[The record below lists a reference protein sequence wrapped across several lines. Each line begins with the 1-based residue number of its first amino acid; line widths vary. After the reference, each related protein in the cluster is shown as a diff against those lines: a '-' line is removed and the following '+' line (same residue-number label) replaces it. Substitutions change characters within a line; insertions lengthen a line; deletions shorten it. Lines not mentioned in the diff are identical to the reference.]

1 MNDKNNICL
10 IGYMGSGKTTVGRL
24 VSERLGLNFTD
35 TDRMITEREARSIP
49 DIFENDGEAYFRQLE
64 AGLVRELAGDAGF
77 RNTVISTGGGIVL
90 SAENRAGLKRLGTVI
105 YLRARA
111 DSLYERVKNDTGRP
125 LLKTED
131 IAGRIKEMLK
141 ERSPMYEEAADIIID
156 TDELDAEET
165 AAALIGILY
174 PENTAG

>member
-1 MNDKNNICL
+1 M
-10 IGYMGSGKTTVGRL
+10 
-24 VSERLGLNFTD
+24 
-35 TDRMITEREARSIP
+35 
-49 DIFENDGEAYFRQLE
+49 
-64 AGLVRELAGDAGF
+64 
-77 RNTVISTGGGIVL
+77 
-90 SAENRAGLKRLGTVI
+90 I

-165 AAALIGILY
+165 AAALTGILY